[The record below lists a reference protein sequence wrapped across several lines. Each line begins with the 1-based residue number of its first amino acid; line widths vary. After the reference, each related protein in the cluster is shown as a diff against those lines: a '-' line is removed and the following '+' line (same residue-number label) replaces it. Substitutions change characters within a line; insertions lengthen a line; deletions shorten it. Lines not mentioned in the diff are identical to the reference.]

1 VGREAE
7 IGAMADTLD
16 LRTALP
22 EEIASHHQPRADMVT
37 SIIEHEVKAGRET
50 EYETWLKKI
59 APIAA
64 RFPGHQG
71 VSFVRP
77 SPGSNKYT
85 VLLKFDTLK
94 QAQTWIHSAAREALV
109 AEVKPYLVKDEN
121 IDVQTG
127 LEFWFRPPSGKGF
140 PSRLKQSAVTLLVL
154 YPLTLIVPRLWGL
167 GSQIAPPLGNVFVL
181 NLVVDATIVGLLTY
195 VFMPRATRL
204 FSRWLYA

>member
-1 VGREAE
+1 
-7 IGAMADTLD
+7 MSDTLD

-85 VLLKFDTLK
+85 VVTSSDVDPFGG
-94 QAQTWIHSAAREALV
+94 ARS
-109 AEVKPYLVKDEN
+109 
-121 IDVQTG
+121 TRG
-127 LEFWFRPPSGKGF
+127 
-140 PSRLKQSAVTLLVL
+140 
-154 YPLTLIVPRLWGL
+154 
-167 GSQIAPPLGNVFVL
+167 GSQTLSCQ
-181 NLVVDATIVGLLTY
+181 
-195 VFMPRATRL
+195 R
-204 FSRWLYA
+204 